1 MKRRI
6 TNIITTVILFLLCG
20 VFTTG
25 AQTVPVDISKLYHL
39 DYAGGK
45 LRIGQMF
52 DSGKFQ
58 IAINN
63 LGALRM
69 DSPLGHMDIVLA
81 NSSKA
86 YLSGGNFVFRVDFK
100 NPETNIYSAL
110 KVGTVFTNS
119 NPPRVEIED
128 IPDQYA
134 KGVISS
140 LHPVTYQFSKEAASD
155 EKRHYGFVAQEFEE
169 VLPNLVK
176 TADGDIKTIDL
187 YSVIPL
193 LVSEI
198 NSLKSEIDGQMAL
211 LDAVSDS
218 KLIEED
224 YIRVL
229 TANHSEI
236 DLLYKTSYSNSELRL
251 VDTSGNNIAIQK
263 LDDSNGRVT
272 VKSPT
277 VTDGVVLAVIIKD
290 GKTIASST
298 IHLNK

>member
-1 MKRRI
+1 MKRRV
-6 TNIITTVILFLLCG
+6 TNIIAIVLLFLSCG
-20 VFTTG
+20 VSTTWS
-25 AQTVPVDISKLYHL
+25 QTYIQMYHL
-39 DYAGGK
+39 DYVGGK
-45 LRIGQMF
+45 LRIGPNF

-58 IAINN
+58 IAINK
-63 LGALRM
+63 LGAIRM

-86 YLSGGNFVFRVDFK
+86 YLSGGNYVFRVDFK

-128 IPDQYA
+128 IPDQYT

-176 TADGDIKTIDL
+176 TANGDIKTIDL

-198 NSLKSEIDGQMAL
+198 NMLKSELDGQMAL

-218 KLIEED
+218 KSVEED